1 MSKIKYGLSNVAVSK
16 RTVSDSGVTYATP
29 VKLPGA
35 VNFSVDKEQS
45 EITFYADNILL
56 KTSF

>member
-35 VNFSVDKEQS
+35 VNFSVLQC
-45 EITFYADNILL
+45 
-56 KTSF
+56 